1 MSVRLDLRKNL
12 GMENTKMIVFVVLF
26 LEILDG
32 EESQVKEL
40 LDEQC
45 VSKAL
50 VEHLK
55 LLM

>member
-1 MSVRLDLRKNL
+1 
-12 GMENTKMIVFVVLF
+12 MIVFVVLF